1 LLVYNDST
9 FRESDFTS
17 ISSIGDSVKREQ
29 IGKTGRFGVGFN
41 SVYHLTDVPSFVSG
55 RHVVFFDPHAT
66 FLPNVSSSNPGKRVD
81 FVKNDVLAK
90 NFDQFAPFLA
100 FGCDARAEFRGTT
113 FRFPLRTK
121 AQAGSSKLSKASY
134 AKDDVRKLL
143 NDFKT
148 EATLDM
154 LFLKNVAAIEISEW
168 RVGDDAPTTLSV
180 SKIQSPSAALVS
192 ARGAFARA
200 SAAHAEKGALA
211 RIEPETASRFDVTF
225 ESSEGDAKGTE
236 NAVKRRA
243 FVVAQALGSR
253 ALHALV
259 TTGREK
265 FGMQLVPWAAVAAEL
280 DAANGADSESSSLA
294 EASREPSGRAFC
306 FLPLPVRT
314 GLPVHV
320 NAFFELSSNRRDVWH
335 GGDMS
340 GGGAARSEWNQALL
354 EKVVSPSYVA
364 LLLAIKAKVDS
375 GETPLQ
381 TYYALFPS
389 GDHAV
394 TKPWDCVVRET
405 CISLSHEAVLHT
417 NAGGGGWIAPR
428 DATFPD
434 HEVERDETL
443 RDALIEEG
451 VAIPDAPTGVL
462 SRLEEHVE
470 TPLRASPNGA
480 RRILKRA
487 FLTAKHTRMGLRAP
501 ARGRA
506 S

>member
-1 LLVYNDST
+1 MKVCLDERSHGTETLAYERLAQFQGPSLLVYNDST

-121 AQAGSSKLSKASY
+121 AQASSSKLSKASY

-200 SAAHAEKGALA
+200 SAAHAEK
-211 RIEPETASRFDVTF
+211 
-225 ESSEGDAKGTE
+225 
-236 NAVKRRA
+236 
-243 FVVAQALGSR
+243 
-253 ALHALV
+253 
-259 TTGREK
+259 
-265 FGMQLVPWAAVAAEL
+265 
-280 DAANGADSESSSLA
+280 
-294 EASREPSGRAFC
+294 
-306 FLPLPVRT
+306 
-314 GLPVHV
+314 
-320 NAFFELSSNRRDVWH
+320 
-335 GGDMS
+335 
-340 GGGAARSEWNQALL
+340 
-354 EKVVSPSYVA
+354 
-364 LLLAIKAKVDS
+364 
-375 GETPLQ
+375 
-381 TYYALFPS
+381 
-389 GDHAV
+389 
-394 TKPWDCVVRET
+394 
-405 CISLSHEAVLHT
+405 
-417 NAGGGGWIAPR
+417 
-428 DATFPD
+428 
-434 HEVERDETL
+434 
-443 RDALIEEG
+443 
-451 VAIPDAPTGVL
+451 
-462 SRLEEHVE
+462 
-470 TPLRASPNGA
+470 
-480 RRILKRA
+480 
-487 FLTAKHTRMGLRAP
+487 
-501 ARGRA
+501 ARGRG
-506 S
+506 SNPRPRRGSTSPSSLRKETRRVRKTP